1 MPFWNNALYIMDF
14 AAQQSQSVRYEIL
27 PDTPEFRPTSAFHKF
42 AIVVFLGQFV
52 ATEKQ
57 EG

>member
-1 MPFWNNALYIMDF
+1 MLLYMHHF
-14 AAQQSQSVRYEIL
+14 AAQQNFGGWQGICRDRSNSPLV
-27 PDTPEFRPTSAFHKF
+27 SAFHKF

-52 ATEKQ
+52 AREKQ